1 MIEENHKKEKID
13 NEKIDGKKGSEKINK
28 KNTVGNNLSG
38 NLKIGE
44 IKKIIGGQE
53 ISKNDETKENLRT
66 NQLLNDKNIKI
77 NIINSKTKKSKKR
90 KLTIDEYEKK
100 IKENIFITKICF
112 IISISINFIDILII
126 IIFPSI
132 FLDIFNIICL
142 ILITI
147 SFIIILIKYIL
158 KRIILTSSYYNKT
171 KKILIY
177 ISIIIGIYFC
187 NILYIMIHKIML
199 NSVKNF
205 DIYQIFLGIILIFC
219 YSIINISAPIMIL
232 IKLGEIKN
240 QIQKIGLLRNQNSL
254 NISGNSSI
262 QNDIFSIQPKEK
274 SYVVKSFN
282 NSFSINPQL
291 KENNKNNKI

>member
-158 KRIILTSSYYNKT
+158 KRIIITSSYYNKT

>member
-44 IKKIIGGQE
+44 IKKIIEKQE

-147 SFIIILIKYIL
+147 SFIIILINYIL
-158 KRIILTSSYYNKT
+158 KRIIITSSYYNKT

>member
-28 KNTVGNNLSG
+28 KNTVGNKLSG

-44 IKKIIGGQE
+44 IKKIIEKQE

-158 KRIILTSSYYNKT
+158 KRIIITSSYYNKT

-219 YSIINISAPIMIL
+219 YSIINISGPIMIL
-232 IKLGEIKN
+232 IKLGEVKN
-240 QIQKIGLLRNQNSL
+240 QIQKISLLRNQNTL
-254 NISGNSSI
+254 NFSGNSSL
-262 QNDIFSIQPKEK
+262 QNDIFFIQQKEK
-274 SYVVKSFN
+274 RSIIKSIN
-282 NSFSINPQL
+282 NSFSIKPQL
-291 KENNKNNKI
+291 KENNKNKNN

>member
-147 SFIIILIKYIL
+147 SFIIILINYIL
-158 KRIILTSSYYNKT
+158 KRIIITSSYYNKT

>member
-1 MIEENHKKEKID
+1 
-13 NEKIDGKKGSEKINK
+13 
-28 KNTVGNNLSG
+28 
-38 NLKIGE
+38 LK
-44 IKKIIGGQE
+44 
-53 ISKNDETKENLRT
+53 T

-147 SFIIILIKYIL
+147 SFIIILINYIL
-158 KRIILTSSYYNKT
+158 KRIIITSSYYNKT

>member
-13 NEKIDGKKGSEKINK
+13 NEKTDGKKWSEKINK

-44 IKKIIGGQE
+44 IKKIIEKQE

-147 SFIIILIKYIL
+147 SFIIILINYIL
-158 KRIILTSSYYNKT
+158 KRIIITSSYYNKT

-219 YSIINISAPIMIL
+219 YSIINIS
-232 IKLGEIKN
+232 
-240 QIQKIGLLRNQNSL
+240 
-254 NISGNSSI
+254 GNSSI

>member
-1 MIEENHKKEKID
+1 MIENQETKKID

-44 IKKIIGGQE
+44 IKKIIEKQE

-147 SFIIILIKYIL
+147 SFIIILINYIL
-158 KRIILTSSYYNKT
+158 KRIIITSSYYNKT